1 MFKRKTLAAYAPINN
16 ACLLILAGTA
26 LTWILIYAKTILMP
40 FVIALFLALVLNTIA
55 QQMKQRW
62 KIPYPLGVGIG
73 IFLFL
78 GIAALSISFVS
89 NSISSF
95 IDGMTL
101 YTNKLNAT
109 LTWALEWAQKAGL
122 KTNNEFISD
131 ALNHLPV
138 FNMVKSM
145 GGWVV
150 SFISNVTL
158 ISLFLVFLFMG
169 RSAPENRSALA
180 SSIERQ
186 ISYYLIIKLL
196 VSLLAAGVTWIVLK
210 ITGTEMA
217 GMFAVI
223 TFVLNFIPNIGPFIA
238 TLLPAPVLFLQYGF
252 DWHICAAIILLSA
265 THFVIGNVLETKWLG
280 QGMDLNPVV
289 VIASLIFWTLVWGIM
304 GALLAVPLTSIVKM
318 ILQRSEPTKPFAE
331 LLAGRLLLK

>member
-1 MFKRKTLAAYAPINN
+1 MFKQKNADFAPINN

-26 LTWILIYAKTILMP
+26 LTWILTYAKTILMP
-40 FVIALFLALVLNTIA
+40 FVIALFLAMVLNTIA

-62 KIPYPLGVGIG
+62 KVPYPLGVGIG

-78 GIAALSISFVS
+78 GIAALSVSFVS
-89 NSISSF
+89 GSISSF

-109 LTWALEWAQKAGL
+109 LTWALELGQKVGL
-122 KTNNEFISD
+122 KVNDEFISES
-131 ALNHLPV
+131 LNHLPV
-138 FNMVKSM
+138 FNMVRSM

-150 SFISNVTL
+150 SFISNITL
-158 ISLFLVFLFMG
+158 VSLFLVFLFMG
-169 RSAPENRSALA
+169 RNAPEDRS
-180 SSIERQ
+180 SFFTGIERQ
-186 ISYYLIIKLL
+186 ISYYLIIKIL

-217 GMFAVI
+217 GMFAVL

-238 TLLPAPVLFLQYGF
+238 TLLPMPVLFLQYGL
-252 DWHICAAIILLSA
+252 DWHIIAAIILLTG

-304 GALLAVPLTSIVKM
+304 GALLAVPLTSIIKM
-318 ILQRSEPTKPFAE
+318 ILQRNEPTRPFAE
-331 LLAGRLLLK
+331 LLAGRWSFK